1 MKYVRMPIE
10 IESPEQMGYANLKCN
25 LTESSVTDA
34 RLQDLDLNLSE
45 LVICYGDHLGHPGLR
60 QLIAAESNAASAGY
74 GGARMPIGPDDVL
87 VTAGAATALFIV
99 ATALLEPGDS
109 MVVMRP
115 NYATN
120 IATPLAI
127 GAEVSFLEL
136 DFASGWRID
145 LDKLDRLITPR
156 TRLLSITTP
165 HNPTGTTMTAEQ
177 LGKILELVEARGC
190 YLLCDETYREMT
202 FDKPLPVAATLSA
215 SAISVSSLSKT
226 YGLPG
231 IRIGWLSTRDRA
243 LQERFLA
250 AKEQIMV
257 TNSVVDEEIA
267 YRFLKKKGQYLP
279 ATFEMIRRHFGILK
293 EWIAGQPA
301 LEWVEP
307 SGGVVCFPR
316 IRQDSGVDVEQFY
329 KILNSQHG
337 TFVGPGHWFEM
348 DRRYMRIGYGWPGTA
363 ELTSGLANIAA
374 ALAAAQGAGRS
385 QS

>member
-34 RLQDLDLNLSE
+34 RLQDLDLNLNE

-60 QLIAAESNAASAGY
+60 QLIAAESNAAGAGS
-74 GGARMPIGPDDVL
+74 GRLPMGPDDVL

-99 ATALLEPGDS
+99 ATTLLDAGDS
-109 MVVMRP
+109 LVVMRP

-127 GAEVSFLEL
+127 GADVSFLEL
-136 DFASGWRID
+136 DFDEGWRID

-165 HNPTGTTMTAEQ
+165 HNPTGTTMSAEQ
-177 LGKILELVEARGC
+177 LSKILELVEARGC
-190 YLLCDETYREMT
+190 YLLCDETYREMA
-202 FDKPLPVAATLSA
+202 FDRPLPVAATLSA

-267 YRFLKKKGQYLP
+267 YRFLKKKGKFLP
-279 ATFEMIRRHFGILK
+279 ATFQMIRTHFGIVK
-293 EWIAGQPA
+293 EWMAQQSA

-316 IRQDSGVDVEQFY
+316 IRYDSGVDVERFY

-348 DRRYMRIGYGWPGTA
+348 ERRYMRIGYGWPSTD
-363 ELTSGLANIAA
+363 ELKSGLANVAA
-374 ALAAAQGAGRS
+374 ALAASRP
-385 QS
+385 